1 LKGNKLS
8 SFQSVGIVLKPN
20 ALNDFYGIL
29 PNLCT
34 WVSKRKAEVIF
45 RSSDKERVLKIFSRK
60 DVKFTFVDDDEFF
73 NKLDLIISLGGD
85 GTLIGLCR
93 RINSKTPVL
102 GINLGRL
109 GFITP
114 FNKNEFYDHLDRI
127 FAKKFKITKQPL
139 YLVEVIRKGK
149 LVFKDYFFNDIV
161 IAKNDIA
168 RMISLRVESNGE
180 HVYNM
185 SADGLIVS
193 STVGSTAYSLAAGGP
208 LVHPEVGALLI
219 TPICPH
225 SLTFRPLVIPLK
237 SKITLKVQPPYHKVS
252 ITLDG
257 QQFFSIEEHDTVKIN
272 HKTTKKV
279 SLIENPERN
288 FFETLKDKFVHGKR
302 S

>member
-1 LKGNKLS
+1 MSGFEK
-8 SFQSVGIVLKPN
+8 VGIVLKPN

-29 PNLCT
+29 PNLCV
-34 WVSKRKAEVIF
+34 WLIKRKSIVVF
-45 RSSDKERVLKIFSRK
+45 RASDKERVAKIFSK
-60 DVKFTFVDDDEFF
+60 KETKFEFTEDKIF
-73 NKLDLIISLGGD
+73 FQKMDLVVSLGGD
-85 GTLIGLCR
+85 GTLIGVCR
-93 RINSKTPVL
+93 KISSKIPVL

-114 FNKNEFYDHLDRI
+114 FNKNEFYDHLDSI
-127 FAKKFKITKQPL
+127 FSKKFKTTKQPL
-139 YLVEVIRKGK
+139 YCVEVARKGK
-149 LVFKDYFFNDIV
+149 SVFKDFFFNDIV
-161 IAKNDIA
+161 IAKTDIA

-180 HVYNM
+180 HVYNL

-208 LVHPEVGALLI
+208 LVHPNVGALII

-237 SKITLKVQPPYHKVS
+237 SKITFKIQPPYHKVN

-257 QQFFSIEEHDTVKIN
+257 QALFAIEEHDNIKIN
-272 HKTTKKV
+272 HRPTKNV
-279 SLIENPERN
+279 SLIANPNRSYY
-288 FFETLKDKFVHGKR
+288 ETLKEKFVHGRR

>member
-1 LKGNKLS
+1 MS
-8 SFQSVGIVLKPN
+8 SFQKVGIVLKPN

-29 PNLCT
+29 PNLSNWIT
-34 WVSKRKAEVIF
+34 KRKVEVVF
-45 RSSDKERVLKIFSRK
+45 RVTDKERVTKIFNK
-60 DVKFTFVDDDEFF
+60 KEVKFNFVEDEEFYT
-73 NKLDLIISLGGD
+73 KLDLIISLGGD

-93 RINSKTPVL
+93 RIKTKSPIL

-127 FAKKFKITKQPL
+127 FSKKYKVIKQPL
-139 YLVEVIRKGK
+139 YLVEVSRKGK
-149 LVFKDYFFNDIV
+149 IVFKDYFFNDIV

-180 HVYNM
+180 HVYNL

-225 SLTFRPLVIPLK
+225 SLTFRPLVVPLN
-237 SKITLKVQPPYHKVS
+237 SKITLKIQPPYHKVS

-257 QQFFSIEEHDTVKIN
+257 QEFFSIEEHDVVKIN
-272 HKTTKKV
+272 HKMTKKV

-288 FFETLKDKFVHGKR
+288 FFETLKDKFVHGRR